1 MKLRLAILAV
11 LSAALLVPALAQTSV
26 PTTALTVRSC
36 QVGDTPKQRQATFYA
51 RMRAIAGS
59 DRMWM
64 RFSLIDRAA
73 ADGPVA
79 VDSPALRQWRK
90 SRPGVRSF
98 GYAQTIAGLPVG
110 GVYAVEVQYR
120 WYDADGTL
128 IRSRKRT
135 SGECRQSGKL
145 PNLTIPGVS
154 SKPGEVPGVTS
165 YAVDVANRG
174 DEEARG
180 VRVEVFVDGATPD
193 AAVLDVLKA
202 GETRTVRFSGPP
214 CTGRIRA
221 MVDRLDTVHETTDD
235 DNVLR
240 ARCPGAG

>member
-1 MKLRLAILAV
+1 M
-11 LSAALLVPALAQTSV
+11 
-26 PTTALTVRSC
+26 
-36 QVGDTPKQRQATFYA
+36 
-51 RMRAIAGS
+51 
-59 DRMWM
+59 
-64 RFSLIDRAA
+64 
-73 ADGPVA
+73 
-79 VDSPALRQWRK
+79 
-90 SRPGVRSF
+90 
-98 GYAQTIAGLPVG
+98 
-110 GVYAVEVQYR
+110 
-120 WYDADGTL
+120 
-128 IRSRKRT
+128 
-135 SGECRQSGKL
+135 
-145 PNLTIPGVS
+145 
-154 SKPGEVPGVTS
+154 TS